1 MRVKSANFFT
11 PVAVFVIIHYIRA
24 KFKRLIRQL
33 DKYPEGVYNNR
44 VTKGRL
50 FMENNLCF
58 CGKEKKTCREEGLKR
73 SLQNRLKRIEGQVR
87 GIEKMIENEAYCNDV
102 LIQSAAVS
110 AALRAFNR
118 ELLKNHMHTCVLRD
132 IKAGEEGVIDELAET
147 LYKLMK

>member
-1 MRVKSANFFT
+1 
-11 PVAVFVIIHYIRA
+11 
-24 KFKRLIRQL
+24 
-33 DKYPEGVYNNR
+33 
-44 VTKGRL
+44 
-50 FMENNLCF
+50 MENNLCF